1 VVRITSNADALA
13 AKYRDMHAKLDAAL
27 ERGLLNAMSAVE
39 EQAQANLSGQGAPF
53 SYPVPVRT
61 GNLRGQLGAAQITPT
76 AAEVFDTADYAWAVH
91 EGVFN
96 QWAGR
101 GKTRRV
107 EKLARPF
114 LTDALA
120 EAKPTDIILDE
131 LERTVF
137 A

>member
-1 VVRITSNADALA
+1 MTRVTSNSADLA
-13 AKYRDMHAKLDAAL
+13 AKYRGLPGKLDAAL
-27 ERGLLNAMSAVE
+27 ERGLLNAMQAVE
-39 EQAQANLSGQGAPF
+39 AEALHNLSGGGVPF

-61 GNLRGQLGAAQITPT
+61 GNLRGQLGAEKLSPT
-76 AAEVFDTADYAWAVH
+76 AAQVFDTADYAWAVH

-107 EKLARPF
+107 PRPARPF
-114 LTDALA
+114 LTDALRSA
-120 EAKPTDIILDE
+120 EPLGVIVDE
-131 LERTVF
+131 LERAVF